1 MLHLLNRAVL
11 LDTASVDRQVQI
23 KDLLLANGYE
33 VYVKAM
39 TYQPLPAAASQLGKK
54 FGEHKSEC
62 IYRIYVRRS
71 KLAIIMSLIKKHNL

>member
-39 TYQPLPAAASQLGKK
+39 AEQPLPVAA
-54 FGEHKSEC
+54 
-62 IYRIYVRRS
+62 
-71 KLAIIMSLIKKHNL
+71 